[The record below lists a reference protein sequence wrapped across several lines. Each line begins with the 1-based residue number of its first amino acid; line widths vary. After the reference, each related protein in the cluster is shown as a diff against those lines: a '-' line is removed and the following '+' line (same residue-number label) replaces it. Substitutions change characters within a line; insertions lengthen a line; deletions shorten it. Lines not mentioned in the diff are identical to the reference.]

1 MFHNH
6 IFLELLSIG
15 KIAQCMLIITAWELI
30 TIPPLSIVHIH
41 NSKGAY
47 LRCITHGFFFLL
59 DICIFF
65 LIHVNLYPLRDNKMS
80 LYNLS
85 KI

>member
-6 IFLELLSIG
+6 IFLEVLLIG
-15 KIAQCMLIITAWELI
+15 KIARCILIITAWELI

-47 LRCITHGFFFLL
+47 PRCITHAFLVDMCFFLNTRKF
-59 DICIFF
+59 ISPKRQQNE
-65 LIHVNLYPLRDNKMS
+65 LI
-80 LYNLS
+80 
-85 KI
+85 